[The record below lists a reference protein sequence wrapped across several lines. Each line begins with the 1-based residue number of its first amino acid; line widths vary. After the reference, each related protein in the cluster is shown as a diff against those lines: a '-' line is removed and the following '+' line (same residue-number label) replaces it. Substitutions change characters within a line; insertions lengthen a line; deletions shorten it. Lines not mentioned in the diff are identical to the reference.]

1 MWSLAHLRFRLVDRS
16 CNRDRAYELDLGRD
30 LFDRLTVTARFGRQ
44 GSALRAV
51 VHAAATIEDAQRIAA
66 GLLRRRL
73 SARRRLGSAYVL
85 LSADGEAAARLVG
98 LWQAAGGAD
107 RRRARAGPVGIT
119 RLPATSPVRRR
130 IPTTPPPPLPLFAA

>member
-73 SARRRLGSAYVL
+73 TARRRLGSAYVL

-98 LWQAAGGAD
+98 
-107 RRRARAGPVGIT
+107 VTT
-119 RLPATSPVRRR
+119 RK
-130 IPTTPPPPLPLFAA
+130 